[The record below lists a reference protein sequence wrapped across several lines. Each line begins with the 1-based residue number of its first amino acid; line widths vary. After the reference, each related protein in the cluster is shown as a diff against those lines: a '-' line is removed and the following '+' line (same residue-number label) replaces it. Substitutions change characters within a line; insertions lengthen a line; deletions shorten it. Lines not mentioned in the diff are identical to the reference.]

1 MGGTCKGLLQLLVL
15 LSLFQDTMSIIS
27 TRIPLPPPVYALG
40 APSPR
45 ERGYGCSRATGAL
58 TDNLPTQE
66 KTGPMGRFFGMFSG

>member
-15 LSLFQDTMSIIS
+15 LSLFQHTMSIIS

-45 ERGYGCSRATGAL
+45 ERGYGCSRATAAL
-58 TDNLPTQE
+58 TDNLLIQE
-66 KTGPMGRFFGMFSG
+66 KTGPLGRFLGLFIG